1 MPRAEEEWISIADK
15 TFDFWQFTNAAGAM
29 DENIFLSFTQ
39 KTVVLNITTIRDSA
53 A

>member
-29 DENIFLSFTQ
+29 DEKHISLFHPKDSGSEYYNY
-39 KTVVLNITTIRDSA
+39 KGSA